1 MKISAQ
7 FMPQQTLCSALEF
20 VVNKALALNIDGASV
35 LHALEQKT
43 LTVMLA
49 ELGFPL
55 SFSINESTVLVTSL
69 TERSDCTI
77 NTSIKTLLELKKE
90 QQITELIKQEK
101 LDVQGDIKVAQQ
113 FANIA
118 ESLDIDWQSE
128 IAKHIGDIPTY
139 KLSKL
144 GKNLAEKFNFARQ
157 QIQADASEWLVHEKR
172 LVVTSSQ
179 ITNFSQQV
187 TNISQQTDAVS
198 FRIQQLAQKIK
209 PSSST

>member
-1 MKISAQ
+1 
-7 FMPQQTLCSALEF
+7 MPQQTLCSALEF
-20 VVNKALALNIDGASV
+20 VVNQALALNINGVDA
-35 LHALEQKT
+35 LHTLEQKT
-43 LTVMLA
+43 FTILLA
-49 ELGFPL
+49 ELDFPL
-55 SFSINESTVLVTSL
+55 SFSVNNKAVLVTSL

-90 QQITELIKQEK
+90 QQITELIKQDK

-128 IAKHIGDIPTY
+128 IAKHIGDIPAY
-139 KLSKL
+139 KLSQL
-144 GKNLAEKFNFARQ
+144 GKNVAKKFNFASQ

-179 ITNFSQQV
+179 INIFSQQV
-187 TNISQQTDAVS
+187 TELTQQADAVAL
-198 FRIQQLAQKIK
+198 RVQQLTQKITS
-209 PSSST
+209 SSST